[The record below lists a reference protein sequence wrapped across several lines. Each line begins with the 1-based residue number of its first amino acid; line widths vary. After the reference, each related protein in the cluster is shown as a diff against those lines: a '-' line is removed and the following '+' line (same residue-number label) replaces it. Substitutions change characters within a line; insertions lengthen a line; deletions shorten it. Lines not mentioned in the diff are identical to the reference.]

1 MPVSATHYQR
11 RSLGRVTSDIEDFMN
26 ANGRSALLVATVLT
40 AAVLSAHRVHAQEE
54 APTKKVLLIGLDGV
68 RVDIMATVH
77 TPVIDSLAASGF
89 FSDEAK
95 TRVRTVSGPG
105 WSSMLIGAR
114 TDKHRVDGNDFEG
127 NDYATYPDFLTR
139 IEREKPA
146 LNTFAV
152 LDWPPLGTADSG
164 GPLVSDEID
173 VKINFDGEADGYRL
187 ADSLSVEA
195 AVEHLRDTDVDA
207 AFVYLGDIDVVAHET
222 NTRSPRYKAA
232 IEWADTRVGLLLQ
245 AVRDRPSYARE
256 DWLILMSTD
265 HGRNDAGGHGGT
277 SPSETTIFFL
287 ASGPSVESGRTDCPP
302 EIVDVAVTALAHMG
316 LGPDPA
322 WNLDGHV
329 RGLKE

>member
-1 MPVSATHYQR
+1 MKILAVFLPFLLCFAVPSETTGQEPV
-11 RSLGRVTSDIEDFMN
+11 
-26 ANGRSALLVATVLT
+26 
-40 AAVLSAHRVHAQEE
+40 
-54 APTKKVLLIGLDGV
+54 KKVLLIGLDGV
-68 RVDIMATVH
+68 RVDIMAAVH
-77 TPVIDSLAASGF
+77 TPVIDSLAAAGF

-105 WSSMLIGAR
+105 WSSMTIGAR
-114 TDKHRVDGNDFEG
+114 TDKHLVDGNDFAG
-127 NDYATYPDFLTR
+127 NDYATYPEFLTR
-139 IEREKPA
+139 IERERPE

-152 LDWPPLGTADSG
+152 SDWPPLGTADSG
-164 GPLVSDEID
+164 GPLFSDGID
-173 VKINFDGEADGYRL
+173 VKITFDGEADGYRY

-195 AVEHLRDTDVDA
+195 AVRELRDTDVDA

-222 NTRSPRYKAA
+222 NSRSPQYKAA

-245 AVRDRPSYARE
+245 AVRERPTYGEE

-265 HGRNDAGGHGGT
+265 HGRNDAGGHGGN

-287 ASGPSVESGRTDCPP
+287 ASGPSVEPGTTECPP

-322 WNLDGHV
+322 WSLDGQV
-329 RGLKE
+329 RGLKKQGPER

>member
-1 MPVSATHYQR
+1 MRPIR
-11 RSLGRVTSDIEDFMN
+11 RCALVAALF
-26 ANGRSALLVATVLT
+26 AAVSALLPQAGFT
-40 AAVLSAHRVHAQEE
+40 QE
-54 APTKKVLLIGLDGV
+54 APLRKKVLLIGLDGV
-68 RVDIMATVH
+68 RVDIMARVE
-77 TPVIDSLAASGF
+77 TPVIDSLATAGF

-95 TRVRTVSGPG
+95 TRVRTMSGPG

-114 TDKHRVDGNDFEG
+114 TDKHRVDSNDFAG

-139 IEREKPA
+139 IERERPE

-152 LDWPPLGTADSG
+152 LDWPPLGTTDSG
-164 GPLVSDEID
+164 GPLISDAID
-173 VKINFDGEADGYRL
+173 VKINFDGETDGYRY

-222 NTRSPRYKAA
+222 NSRSPQFKAA

-245 AVRDRPSYARE
+245 ALRDRPSYAEE

-265 HGRNDAGGHGGT
+265 HGRDDAGGHGGI
-277 SPSETTIFFL
+277 SPSERTIFFL
-287 ASGPSVESGRTDCPP
+287 ASGPSVKPGRTDCPP
-302 EIVDVAVTALAHMG
+302 EIVDVAVTALAHLG

-322 WNLDGHV
+322 WNLDGQV
-329 RGLKE
+329 RGLQE

>member
-1 MPVSATHYQR
+1 
-11 RSLGRVTSDIEDFMN
+11 E
-26 ANGRSALLVATVLT
+26 
-40 AAVLSAHRVHAQEE
+40 
-54 APTKKVLLIGLDGV
+54 
-68 RVDIMATVH
+68 
-77 TPVIDSLAASGF
+77 TPVIDSLAAAGF

-105 WSSMLIGAR
+105 WSSMTIGAR
-114 TDKHRVDGNDFEG
+114 TDKHLVDSNNFEG
-127 NDYATYPDFLTR
+127 NDYETYPDFLTR
-139 IEREKPA
+139 IERERPE

-152 LDWPPLGTADSG
+152 SDWPPLGTTDSG
-164 GPLVSDEID
+164 GPLLSDDID
-173 VKINFDGEADGYRL
+173 VKINFDGEADGYRY

-195 AVEHLRDTDVDA
+195 VVEQLRDTDVDA

-222 NTRSPRYKAA
+222 NSRSPEYKAA

-245 AVRDRPSYARE
+245 ALRDRPTYGEE

-265 HGRNDAGGHGGT
+265 HGRNDAGGHGGN

-287 ASGPSVESGRTDCPP
+287 ASGPSVEPGRTDCPP

-322 WNLDGHV
+322 WNLDGQV
-329 RGLKE
+329 RGLKK